1 MYGYYRE
8 KLHFDHFWDL
18 RGNGD
23 LTMWCQYAT
32 SVWWKVLWFS
42 QNYVEQLLEHRC
54 IVLCGQQGLGKSYLA
69 SKLAE
74 HVVQRQVNFLK
85 NLQTLLSIGLHNI
98 FFVRGLYHVKNMN
111 LFSLEWI
118 ILTRLVN
125 KQWWTRTCW
134 CMESDD
140 GEGGGCTESD
150 DGGRGLILFLWEFD
164 KVLFTLCRIGWKTSP
179 AVVTFNVT
187 QTTRKVSRPDFFL
200 SFFLSSFWISWNSW
214 IFFILIP
221 PFYLIFF
228 KWFI

>member
-18 RGNGD
+18 RSNGD

-85 NLQTLLSIGLHNI
+85 NLQTLFFCTRSLSCEEHE
-98 FFVRGLYHVKNMN
+98 FVFAWMNHFNSTSEQAVMNSYMLMHGEWWRRGGGGVHG
-111 LFSLEWI
+111 EWW
-118 ILTRLVN
+118 R
-125 KQWWTRTCW
+125 
-134 CMESDD
+134 
-140 GEGGGCTESD
+140 GEGVDFISV
-150 DGGRGLILFLWEFD
+150 RVFD

>member
-85 NLQTLLSIGLHNI
+85 NLQTLLSIGLNNI
-98 FFVRGLYHVKNMN
+98 FSLCEVLSCEEYEFVFVWMNHFISTSEQAVMNSYMLMHGEWWRRG
-111 LFSLEWI
+111 
-118 ILTRLVN
+118 
-125 KQWWTRTCW
+125 
-134 CMESDD
+134 
-140 GEGGGCTESD
+140 GGGCTESD
-150 DGGRGLILFLWEFD
+150 DVGSGLILFPWEF
-164 KVLFTLCRIGWKTSP
+164 LTRFYSP
-179 AVVTFNVT
+179 YVGLDG
-187 QTTRKVSRPDFFL
+187 RH
-200 SFFLSSFWISWNSW
+200 
-214 IFFILIP
+214 P
-221 PFYLIFF
+221 PL
-228 KWFI
+228 

>member
-18 RGNGD
+18 RSNGD

-32 SVWWKVLWFS
+32 SVWWKVFWFS

-140 GEGGGCTESD
+140 GEGGGGGCTESD
-150 DGGRGLILFLWEFD
+150 DGGRGLILFPWEF
-164 KVLFTLCRIGWKTSP
+164 LTRFYSP
-179 AVVTFNVT
+179 YAGLDG
-187 QTTRKVSRPDFFL
+187 RH
-200 SFFLSSFWISWNSW
+200 
-214 IFFILIP
+214 P
-221 PFYLIFF
+221 PL
-228 KWFI
+228 